1 MKYSIIDDI
10 YFAKR
15 GNLESINLNDKEK
28 QLYEKQ
34 DTLIKKLKSELSDS
48 RQSLLNEIFELQTG
62 INFETQKARF
72 KEGMKIG
79 LLLGAE
85 SLS

>member
-1 MKYSIIDDI
+1 MKYSIIEDI

-15 GNLESINLNDKEK
+15 GNLESINLNGQEK
-28 QLYEKQ
+28 QFYEKQ
-34 DTLIKKLKSELSDS
+34 DILIKKFKSDLSDS
-48 RQSLLNEIFELQTG
+48 QQSLFNEIFELQTR
-62 INFETQKARF
+62 IDFETQKACF

-79 LLLGAE
+79 LLLGVE